1 MLFLDIGKGRPYE
14 KEIEDI
20 LGRTAAESPVLEE
33 ASWFLELAGRRLRDF
48 SSGREYDIPVI
59 RMETDYNNQDVE
71 QLRLRVEAF
80 AEILRQRDKKQR
92 RSYGDAES

>member
-20 LGRTAAESPVLEE
+20 LGETAAESPVLEE

-48 SSGREYDIPVI
+48 SSGREKVFVAGNSLPDEIFLMFGITSDICTV
-59 RMETDYNNQDVE
+59 
-71 QLRLRVEAF
+71 LLSAC
-80 AEILRQRDKKQR
+80 
-92 RSYGDAES
+92 G